1 MADEQ
6 ANIKQNLDFA
16 QTGLNLDL
24 TPSQI
29 KEGMLTYALNAAVE
43 NFDANSVA
51 YQNEQGNEFCL
62 SFPEGFVKIG
72 THFINEKNKHIF
84 FITNPNTT
92 DNTYKDEIGYMDN
105 NDCVYRTLIKGD
117 FGFSIHYPIHKSV
130 HKISNCSTEI
140 YWTDGLNPR
149 RYLNIEKIP
158 RVLIGGT
165 PACNPI
171 YGTEVDVNQLKLQP
185 NFSIPEIVVNAVTNI
200 GTLVEGTYQFAVQY
214 SDIAGNA
221 YTSYYSITNPTPITD
236 IAIVSANFNSQIG
249 KSIVLD
255 INNLDLTGQF
265 QYFNLAVIKTINGI
279 SSVELVGTYFI
290 DGYAKQIIYT
300 GQVSSNTTT
309 NIRLSINDIFE
320 KFPYYDVAQ
329 DLTAVQDVLVWD
341 GLLSIDRINYQE
353 IANKIN
359 LKWETW
365 RIPADEN
372 YANELNATNLRS
384 YLRDEVYAF
393 EIVFL
398 LKNGKQTDGFH
409 IPGRLKN
416 YNESTHADIPE
427 TDPDFIGTPEYYSGG
442 VGYSPFWSIYN
453 TASVIGTSSEYTN
466 DIEYKGPYQTGEF
479 AYWESSEEYPCN
491 ENVWGELAGQ
501 KIRHHKFPDVLVSPI
516 FESKYLSQG
525 QQPVMSNEAIF
536 PIGIKIDVNEIKTL
550 INQSSLTIA
559 EKDDIVG
566 FKIVRGDRS
575 TNKSVIAKG
584 MLRNVGSYT
593 RGDPTD
599 DKDTTTFYFP
609 NYPYNDLNQDVFI
622 NGKNNAYADECASY
636 DIDVQS
642 LSIIPDPVTGKPCAT
657 VSYVDCDTNN
667 SVAETYFE
675 IKSYQLCSIGRP
687 IFITGTGTVCT
698 SSYEVWYIEP
708 IGIRGSHYGYYDRC
722 DGYQEKWLEGSA
734 FYYEPVP
741 GVPPPSGYGI
751 VELHLV
757 PNTGITHFN
766 DPGKISQS
774 YDHIVQGATCDTE
787 VNLPAISSKPD
798 LAYRQ
803 IFNSPETSFSKP
815 FLGGILK
822 LENVMFGSGI
832 AHFTEVKHNA
842 KYRLLTAEAQY
853 DALVSSEIMSAMA
866 KPFDL
871 QIMFSAYQTYLQI
884 YINGITRKNFAYSY
898 NSIASYDYTVDI
910 PNGEG
915 VKQRNLDIK
924 KYLVPNVVSTTDD
937 YPINNWYRET
947 SVYLR
952 TVGAPLDTTPATVIP
967 LPFPDQ
973 SPNMILTGKPL
984 ITDVSRTTISGAK
997 VCNYPNKNIPITV
1010 VSYYASIKNYF
1021 VNQWGQI
1028 YSYNTI
1034 DTGYQNTLENTSYN
1048 TIFGGDTF
1056 INRFAFKTKL
1066 PFFLDNRVN
1075 APDDSDIFY
1084 DEIGNIGFPKYWH
1097 SARSILKNF
1106 TLDSDIIQK
1115 SEIDSPPLTNIIS
1128 YKAHNFDC
1136 PNSQGPDSAA
1146 PGRSYYNGYFY
1157 LFAYGIPNFY
1167 CESSVNVDLRQ
1178 AFNTKEGD
1186 FFPHVTNHIPDDW
1199 VQESHVS
1206 IAQDNTYYY
1215 NTTFSKQ
1222 NKENVFTHL
1231 PPDWEDKLCFTLYP
1245 FRAIYSDSQNTDA
1258 DNRVNAWLNY
1268 RALSY
1273 FDFPQNYGK
1282 LVSLDGIQNKAILAR
1297 FENKT
1302 LLYDNLLTIDTSNP
1316 QAAYVGN
1323 PYMFKKSPPIDF
1335 AETDLGYI
1343 GSQNKML
1350 LKIPQGQLT
1359 VDAKRGQVFLLNGA
1373 ANAVDLS
1380 GFGSG
1385 LNRFFTD
1392 HLAFEILRYFPD
1404 VDTDNHFNGIG
1415 LHGVYDS
1422 KFDRLIFT
1430 KLDYIPIDPNVKYD
1444 ATTREFYIENIT
1456 KMTICDCALFGMV
1469 YTIVSFT
1476 TTTTTT
1482 NGSSTTTSTT
1492 TNHTCSEFEF
1502 VQRVVVS
1509 LNDPNYFCNKSWTLS
1524 YNMNTKSWISFHS
1537 YVPNWYIAENNFFYS
1552 GINGC
1557 CEDIDF
1563 IAAIMVTTTS
1573 TTSTTSTTTTAIST
1587 TSTTTSSTS
1596 STTSTTTSTTS
1607 TSSSTTT
1614 TTTTIYV
1621 CKRPKK
1627 VTSYSLITGY
1637 EILSP
1642 PATVV
1647 STGSKADACA
1657 AENFLLT
1664 SDLIGLSV
1672 SILQVQAE
1680 SLKVWEK
1687 VWLGWHTTNCTVI
1700 PDGWYFTEEIMY
1712 TNMVFHVVGGYIVE
1726 DSSCTTTSTSTT
1738 KPPIYSCTLA
1748 GTACTIPPAIPTVV
1762 ITNPPA
1768 ACSPLTVDL
1777 TNPAITLGSSY
1788 GLTFSYW
1795 LDALATTP
1803 FLTYTTATAGT
1814 YYIKGMDIHGYYD
1827 IKPVVVTVNPS
1838 PTVVITDPPA
1848 VYSPST
1854 VDLTDPTITAGSTDG
1869 LVFTYWTNAEATI
1882 EYTTPDQATEGTYYI
1897 KGTIPETGCFAIMPV
1912 VVTILAATT
1921 TTTTTVEVTTTT
1933 TTTLAPTTTTTTT
1946 EGSTTTTTTTEGSTT
1961 TTTTT
1966 EPPTTT
1972 TTTTD
1977 PFATT
1982 TTTTTDP
1989 FATTT
1994 TTTTI
1999 TPTTTTTT
2007 TEEPTTTTTTTTET
2021 PTTTTTTVAPTTTTT
2036 TTANPFPASE
2046 CSVFVLTD
2054 TGELHTYEPSTDIAT
2069 YRTTLPTNSIDIARS
2084 NDYLYISGNGVF
2096 REYAITLNPF
2106 TISSLVR
2113 EITYSA
2119 SPGKGLC
2126 LKDANT
2132 LIGSN
2137 GTWIYLYNITGSAAV
2152 ETPLFNMTTIFG
2164 VSANR
2169 EVVGDILYKTTTH
2182 SYIIS
2187 NYDTI
2192 TNRHYISEVM
2202 DRGGGS
2208 FGKIADIQ
2216 ISLSDVD
2223 ALFQYVYASTSRDT
2237 FAIRKTYGSIYR
2249 TTLIG
2254 ASLVGVLTGL
2264 TGLKIVGAAQDI
2276 SCITGDLPT
2285 PPTTTT
2291 TTTIHITTTTTTS
2304 STSTTTTTTTIPPT
2318 TTTTTSSTSTTT
2330 TTTTAAPTTTTT
2342 SSTSTTTTT
2351 TTTAPTTTTTT
2362 TNQLIQCLDG
2372 LIIEGIY
2379 LHSADDLA
2387 LLPAGY
2393 THPCPDPILVIGQ
2406 HFCDRAFF
2414 EVYGNGVYMADSLL
2428 NNFGG
2433 TGGVETHSGK
2443 ETCRDYYNTPSL
2455 LTPPIWYGNAYSRYS
2470 KTVLTQQ
2477 QAIDIANAG
2486 GGGGTT
2492 ISLSFLAAM
2501 TTYGAT
2507 CDGVTDPHSD
2517 INWLRISTP
2526 DGTVLWNSCIV
2537 GDSIY
2542 TIDVCTP
2549 ATTTTTTTV

>member
-1 MADEQ
+1 M
-6 ANIKQNLDFA
+6 
-16 QTGLNLDL
+16 
-24 TPSQI
+24 
-29 KEGMLTYALNAAVE
+29 
-43 NFDANSVA
+43 
-51 YQNEQGNEFCL
+51 
-62 SFPEGFVKIG
+62 
-72 THFINEKNKHIF
+72 
-84 FITNPNTT
+84 
-92 DNTYKDEIGYMDN
+92 
-105 NDCVYRTLIKGD
+105 
-117 FGFSIHYPIHKSV
+117 
-130 HKISNCSTEI
+130 
-140 YWTDGLNPR
+140 
-149 RYLNIEKIP
+149 
-158 RVLIGGT
+158 
-165 PACNPI
+165 
-171 YGTEVDVNQLKLQP
+171 
-185 NFSIPEIVVNAVTNI
+185 
-200 GTLVEGTYQFAVQY
+200 
-214 SDIAGNA
+214 
-221 YTSYYSITNPTPITD
+221 
-236 IAIVSANFNSQIG
+236 
-249 KSIVLD
+249 
-255 INNLDLTGQF
+255 
-265 QYFNLAVIKTINGI
+265 
-279 SSVELVGTYFI
+279 
-290 DGYAKQIIYT
+290 
-300 GQVSSNTTT
+300 
-309 NIRLSINDIFE
+309 
-320 KFPYYDVAQ
+320 
-329 DLTAVQDVLVWD
+329 
-341 GLLSIDRINYQE
+341 
-353 IANKIN
+353 
-359 LKWETW
+359 
-365 RIPADEN
+365 
-372 YANELNATNLRS
+372 
-384 YLRDEVYAF
+384 
-393 EIVFL
+393 
-398 LKNGKQTDGFH
+398 
-409 IPGRLKN
+409 
-416 YNESTHADIPE
+416 
-427 TDPDFIGTPEYYSGG
+427 
-442 VGYSPFWSIYN
+442 
-453 TASVIGTSSEYTN
+453 
-466 DIEYKGPYQTGEF
+466 
-479 AYWESSEEYPCN
+479 
-491 ENVWGELAGQ
+491 
-501 KIRHHKFPDVLVSPI
+501 
-516 FESKYLSQG
+516 
-525 QQPVMSNEAIF
+525 
-536 PIGIKIDVNEIKTL
+536 
-550 INQSSLTIA
+550 
-559 EKDDIVG
+559 
-566 FKIVRGDRS
+566 
-575 TNKSVIAKG
+575 
-584 MLRNVGSYT
+584 
-593 RGDPTD
+593 
-599 DKDTTTFYFP
+599 
-609 NYPYNDLNQDVFI
+609 
-622 NGKNNAYADECASY
+622 
-636 DIDVQS
+636 
-642 LSIIPDPVTGKPCAT
+642 
-657 VSYVDCDTNN
+657 
-667 SVAETYFE
+667 
-675 IKSYQLCSIGRP
+675 
-687 IFITGTGTVCT
+687 
-698 SSYEVWYIEP
+698 
-708 IGIRGSHYGYYDRC
+708 
-722 DGYQEKWLEGSA
+722 
-734 FYYEPVP
+734 
-741 GVPPPSGYGI
+741 
-751 VELHLV
+751 
-757 PNTGITHFN
+757 
-766 DPGKISQS
+766 
-774 YDHIVQGATCDTE
+774 
-787 VNLPAISSKPD
+787 
-798 LAYRQ
+798 
-803 IFNSPETSFSKP
+803 
-815 FLGGILK
+815 
-822 LENVMFGSGI
+822 
-832 AHFTEVKHNA
+832 
-842 KYRLLTAEAQY
+842 
-853 DALVSSEIMSAMA
+853 
-866 KPFDL
+866 
-871 QIMFSAYQTYLQI
+871 
-884 YINGITRKNFAYSY
+884 
-898 NSIASYDYTVDI
+898 
-910 PNGEG
+910 
-915 VKQRNLDIK
+915 
-924 KYLVPNVVSTTDD
+924 
-937 YPINNWYRET
+937 
-947 SVYLR
+947 
-952 TVGAPLDTTPATVIP
+952 
-967 LPFPDQ
+967 
-973 SPNMILTGKPL
+973 
-984 ITDVSRTTISGAK
+984 
-997 VCNYPNKNIPITV
+997 
-1010 VSYYASIKNYF
+1010 
-1021 VNQWGQI
+1021 
-1028 YSYNTI
+1028 
-1034 DTGYQNTLENTSYN
+1034 
-1048 TIFGGDTF
+1048 
-1056 INRFAFKTKL
+1056 
-1066 PFFLDNRVN
+1066 
-1075 APDDSDIFY
+1075 
-1084 DEIGNIGFPKYWH
+1084 
-1097 SARSILKNF
+1097 
-1106 TLDSDIIQK
+1106 
-1115 SEIDSPPLTNIIS
+1115 
-1128 YKAHNFDC
+1128 
-1136 PNSQGPDSAA
+1136 
-1146 PGRSYYNGYFY
+1146 
-1157 LFAYGIPNFY
+1157 
-1167 CESSVNVDLRQ
+1167 
-1178 AFNTKEGD
+1178 
-1186 FFPHVTNHIPDDW
+1186 
-1199 VQESHVS
+1199 
-1206 IAQDNTYYY
+1206 
-1215 NTTFSKQ
+1215 
-1222 NKENVFTHL
+1222 
-1231 PPDWEDKLCFTLYP
+1231 
-1245 FRAIYSDSQNTDA
+1245 
-1258 DNRVNAWLNY
+1258 NAWLNY

-1573 TTSTTSTTTTAIST
+1573 TTSTTSTTTTLYS
-1587 TSTTTSSTS
+1587 TSTTTSSST
-1596 STTSTTTSTTS
+1596 STTSTTST

-1637 EILSP
+1637 EILSS

-1768 ACSPLTVDL
+1768 ACSPSTVDL

-1933 TTTLAPTTTTTTT
+1933 TTTLAP
-1946 EGSTTTTTTTEGSTT
+1946 TTTTTTTEGSTT

-2182 SYIIS
+2182 THSYIIS

-2223 ALFQYVYASTSRDT
+2223 ALFQYVYASTSMDT

-2318 TTTTTSSTSTTT
+2318 TTTTSSTSTTT

-2351 TTTAPTTTTTT
+2351 TTTAPTTTTTST
-2362 TNQLIQCLDG
+2362 
-2372 LIIEGIY
+2372 
-2379 LHSADDLA
+2379 S
-2387 LLPAGY
+2387 
-2393 THPCPDPILVIGQ
+2393 
-2406 HFCDRAFF
+2406 
-2414 EVYGNGVYMADSLL
+2414 
-2428 NNFGG
+2428 
-2433 TGGVETHSGK
+2433 
-2443 ETCRDYYNTPSL
+2443 
-2455 LTPPIWYGNAYSRYS
+2455 
-2470 KTVLTQQ
+2470 
-2477 QAIDIANAG
+2477 
-2486 GGGGTT
+2486 
-2492 ISLSFLAAM
+2492 IS
-2501 TTYGAT
+2501 
-2507 CDGVTDPHSD
+2507 
-2517 INWLRISTP
+2517 
-2526 DGTVLWNSCIV
+2526 
-2537 GDSIY
+2537 
-2542 TIDVCTP
+2542 
-2549 ATTTTTTTV
+2549 TTTTTTTGSTTTTTTTITPQVYGILYNWFAANDARIAEADWHVATEAEWFALGLSLCDNIGPPNLCANYPSVYSVSHKMKTIGNLTDGTGLWKKSLPAEGTNSSGLSVNPAGIVYDNGSPGVRTEDANFWCSDQESGALGKYFNLNYGTQTLYRIDNLYPKNYGFSIRLVKNVGVSWTPGDVYTDFDGNTYPTAYMPDTKIWITQNLRTQHYNDGNLIPTITDPTDWSTRTTGAIHTY